1 MVAWLEQ
8 PLGGVQPVAPRLSG
22 VARVVAT
29 TKALKMLMKAR
40 GCTVARKS
48 HHFGEKGRKAGGE
61 AMRIVPAFLAESDD
75 GIPLRTFS
83 SEAEAQCWLN

>member
-29 TKALKMLMKAR
+29 TKALKMLMKSR
-40 GCTVARKS
+40 VVARLHENPTPLGKKE
-48 HHFGEKGRKAGGE
+48 EKREGK
-61 AMRIVPAFLAESDD
+61 
-75 GIPLRTFS
+75 
-83 SEAEAQCWLN
+83 Q